1 MAKLTSA
8 AKAGRSW
15 WLFMARLK
23 PCPFDSRWA
32 LEMGGSHAPSIRGA
46 DEESVGSEHPANP
59 HLRSERWGARREDQ
73 GLHPDVSVGRCSYW
87 IIDGKNISFIPFGC
101 DLSR

>member
-46 DEESVGSEHPANP
+46 DEGSVGSEHPAN
-59 HLRSERWGARREDQ
+59 
-73 GLHPDVSVGRCSYW
+73 
-87 IIDGKNISFIPFGC
+87 IPSQEGGVC
-101 DLSR
+101 IPITLLSSIP